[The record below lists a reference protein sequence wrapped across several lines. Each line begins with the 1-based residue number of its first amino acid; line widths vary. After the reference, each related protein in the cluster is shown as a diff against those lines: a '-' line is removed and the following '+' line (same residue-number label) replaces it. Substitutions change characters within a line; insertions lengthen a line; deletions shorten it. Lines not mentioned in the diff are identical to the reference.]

1 MTLSPSATL
10 SSSSPSAAGHPKR
23 RHSLWPPAPP
33 LAARRLPR
41 SSRPPRTAVP
51 VTSPARTTG
60 ARATQRLT
68 RVSCTEKAAGTP
80 KPPNAAETRGHYV
93 VAVGSSSTQRY
104 GASRG
109 TASASRFKAKSHT

>member
-1 MTLSPSATL
+1 MTLSPYPTL
-10 SSSSPSAAGHPKR
+10 SSSLSSAARHPQR

-33 LAARRLPR
+33 LAAR
-41 SSRPPRTAVP
+41 S
-51 VTSPARTTG
+51 

-68 RVSCTEKAAGTP
+68 WVSCTEKATGTP

-93 VAVGSSSTQRY
+93 VVVGSSSTQWY

-109 TASASRFKAKSHT
+109 TATASRFKAKSHT